1 MARVSTKTDER
12 PRVGPWVGG
21 ARFDDRG
28 QEVGCVS
35 IGAAGWR
42 WLANRKYLP
51 PAGNASMTECK
62 TEEEARAAA
71 DAVLAT
77 WADFEDAPPPDA
89 LSQARALLRRARAVL
104 WKMAPRREADV
115 VNGPTW
121 KECDALAPAIDDFL
135 AGLPVTAARAA
146 RAWTEEQIRA
156 ALEDASGRH
165 HIDADEPITLTCR
178 GMWEALRKG
187 GS

>member
-1 MARVSTKTDER
+1 M
-12 PRVGPWVGG
+12 
-21 ARFDDRG
+21 
-28 QEVGCVS
+28 S

-89 LSQARALLRRARAVL
+89 LSQARALLRRARLRLGGHPKDGNA
-104 WKMAPRREADV
+104 ASSAHDV
-115 VNGPTW
+115 QMVD
-121 KECDALAPAIDDFL
+121 EIDAFL
-135 AGLPVTAARAA
+135 AGLPVTAAPAA